1 MANTLVAADFDL
13 ASNIGRYLTAKVTL
27 HLEIGL
33 NVLTQRQQLIVGE
46 VLHADVGINPGRR
59 QGLLGQ
65 GATNTINIGQ
75 GDFNPFVTG
84 NIDSSETC
92 HFFLLLHCEG
102 LEHSRC
108 PGLLPRSPPLGGI
121 VTMPCIC

>member
-13 ASNIGRYLTAKVTL
+13 ASNICRYLTAKVTL

-92 HFFLLLHCEG
+92 HFFSCCTVKVWSIVG
-102 LEHSRC
+102 ARAFSRGV
-108 PGLLPRSPPLGGI
+108 PHWVGS
-121 VTMPCIC
+121 